1 MSNTVLDLFGR
12 RLRQFR
18 TQQNLTQEALAKK
31 IGLHPNYISD
41 VENGRRNISLRLMVK
56 LASGLGVNIK
66 DFF

>member
-1 MSNTVLDLFGR
+1 MTNTVLDLFGR

-41 VENGRRNISLRLMVK
+41 VENGRRNISLRLVAK

>member
-1 MSNTVLDLFGR
+1 MSNTVLELFGR

-18 TQQNLTQEALAKK
+18 TQQNLTQESLAKK

-41 VENGRRNISLRLMVK
+41 LENGRRNISLRLVAK

>member
-1 MSNTVLDLFGR
+1 MTNTVLDLFGR

-41 VENGRRNISLRLMVK
+41 VENGRRNISLRLVAK
-56 LASGLGVNIK
+56 LATGLGVNIK

>member
-1 MSNTVLDLFGR
+1 MSNTVLELFGR

-41 VENGRRNISLRLMVK
+41 VENGRRNISLRLVAK

>member
-18 TQQNLTQEALAKK
+18 MQQNLTQEALAKK

-41 VENGRRNISLRLMVK
+41 VENGRRNISLRIVAK

>member
-41 VENGRRNISLRLMVK
+41 VENGRRNISLRLVAK

>member
-41 VENGRRNISLRLMVK
+41 VENGRRNISLRLVAK
-56 LASGLGVNIK
+56 LATGLGVNIK